1 MRGTWALGLFALA
14 LLAAPALMAEGD
26 ATTGIQW
33 TDDLPK
39 AYETAKADKKY
50 VFIEFTATW

>member
-1 MRGTWALGLFALA
+1 MRGTWALGLVALA
-14 LLAAPALMAEGD
+14 LLAAPALKAED
-26 ATTGIQW
+26 EATTGIQW

-39 AYETAKADKKY
+39 AYETAKAEKKY